1 MFGTVVFSPNYQN
14 TCMLNLEW
22 FRTFKA
28 IYETGN
34 LTAAAQEIFISQPG
48 ASLHLSSLET
58 YTGYRLFERETRK
71 MIPTERAVI
80 LYNNIIDSI
89 NTLVQA
95 EQAFYRNCTIDKP
108 TIGAGM
114 GFETFGHTLEQH
126 ITKLP
131 FNLILKFGEP
141 DQLLHDLHNGTL
153 DLIVTVNKSRLPNFE
168 YTEFTKERRV
178 LICGQDTD
186 TTMLHDLIQA
196 AKKTDIRKWLK
207 QQTWFAT
214 VADLVH
220 LNNFWQANF
229 DCQPDFKPNYIV
241 PNLDSILRCL
251 RVSGGFAIM
260 PDLLCK
266 QELDNRLVRLVWQD
280 SANMENTLHF
290 VKRKKTPYAREIR
303 QLEQILKDNWLL

>member
-1 MFGTVVFSPNYQN
+1 
-14 TCMLNLEW
+14 MLNLEW

-71 MIPTERAVI
+71 MVPTERAVI
-80 LYNNIIDSI
+80 LYNSIIDSM

-95 EQAFYRNCTIDKP
+95 EQVFYRNDKVGKP

-126 ITKLP
+126 IATLP
-131 FNLILKFGEP
+131 FNLILKFGEA

-153 DLIVTVNKSRLPNFE
+153 DMIVTAHKSRLPNLE
-168 YTEFTKERRV
+168 YTMFTKERMV
-178 LICGQDTD
+178 LICGSETD
-186 TTMLHDLIQA
+186 TAVLQDLVQED
-196 AKKTDIRKWLK
+196 KTSDISKWLK

-214 VADLVH
+214 VSDMEH
-220 LNNFWQANF
+220 INHFWRANF

-241 PNLDSILRCL
+241 PNSGSILRCL
-251 RVSGGFAIM
+251 RTSGGFAVM

-266 QELDNRLVRLVWQD
+266 KELDDQTVRLPWEG
-280 SANMENTLHF
+280 SASMENTLHF
-290 VKRKKTPYAREIR
+290 VKRKRNIHSREIR
-303 QLEQILKDNWLL
+303 QLEQILMDNWLL

>member
-1 MFGTVVFSPNYQN
+1 
-14 TCMLNLEW
+14 MLNLEW

-48 ASLHLSSLET
+48 ASLHLSNLET

-71 MIPTERAVI
+71 MVPTERGVI
-80 LYNNIIDSI
+80 LYNSIIDSI

-95 EQAFYRNCTIDKP
+95 EQIFYRNCTVNKR
-108 TIGAGM
+108 TIGVGM

-126 ITKLP
+126 IAKLP
-131 FNLILKFGEP
+131 FDLILKFGEP

-153 DLIVTVNKSRLPNFE
+153 DLIVTDHKSRLPNLE
-168 YTEFTKERRV
+168 YTAFAKERMV
-178 LICGQDTD
+178 LICGSDTD
-186 TTMLHDLIQA
+186 TAVLHVLVQEG
-196 AKKTDIRKWLK
+196 KTADVCKWLK

-214 VADLVH
+214 VTDMEHINL
-220 LNNFWQANF
+220 FWRANF
-229 DCQPDFKPNYIV
+229 DRQADFKPNYIV
-241 PNLDSILRCL
+241 PNSGSILRCL
-251 RVSGGFAIM
+251 RGSGGFAVM

-266 QELDNRLVRLVWQD
+266 KELGNQTVQLAWEG

-290 VKRKKTPYAREIR
+290 VKRKKTIHAREIR
-303 QLEQILKDNWLL
+303 QLEQILMDNCLL

>member
-1 MFGTVVFSPNYQN
+1 
-14 TCMLNLEW
+14 MLNLEW

-71 MIPTERAVI
+71 MVPTERAVI
-80 LYNNIIDSI
+80 LYNSIVDSV

-95 EQAFYRNCTIDKP
+95 EQVLCRNGKADKP

-114 GFETFGHTLEQH
+114 GIEAFGHTLEQH
-126 ITKLP
+126 IAKLP
-131 FNLILKFGEP
+131 FNLILKFDEP

-153 DLIVTVNKSRLPNFE
+153 DLIVTEHKSRLPNLE
-168 YTEFTKERRV
+168 YTAFTKESMV
-178 LICGQDTD
+178 LICGYDADTSELD
-186 TTMLHDLIQA
+186 ALAQEGKTA
-196 AKKTDIRKWLK
+196 AISKWLK

-214 VADLVH
+214 VKDMEH
-220 LNNFWQANF
+220 ISNFWLANF
-229 DCQPDFKPNYIV
+229 DCLPDFKPNFVV
-241 PNLDSILRCL
+241 PNSGSILRCL
-251 RVSGGFAIM
+251 HSSGGFAIM

-266 QELDNRLVRLVWQD
+266 KEMDNQTVKLAWPGNA
-280 SANMENTLHF
+280 SMENTLHF
-290 VKRKKTPYAREIR
+290 VKRKKTMHAREIR
-303 QLEQILKDNWLL
+303 QLEQILVESWLL